1 MPAPLWHWQY
11 FQTQPHDLKLAG
23 NKDNYNGALWNR
35 KINRHWSMVSS
46 PKFDHK
52 LNTFIGP
59 SHFCELVS
67 PEAKDRLASE
77 RARTCSSAALI
88 PWSTGSTPDRGN
100 NSKTLP
106 YPALPKIYHL
116 LSKEQQTEFNSDLCK
131 LWVANGF
138 AWHAINAPETHKFFQ
153 KWLPN
158 AMLPD

>member
-59 SHFCELVS
+59 SHLFALS
-67 PEAKDRLASE
+67 PVVEKRLKRIYIAVNLYPL
-77 RARTCSSAALI
+77 RLRIGWPQNVRVLA
-88 PWSTGSTPDRGN
+88 PQ
-100 NSKTLP
+100 LP
-106 YPALPKIYHL
+106 
-116 LSKEQQTEFNSDLCK
+116 
-131 LWVANGF
+131 
-138 AWHAINAPETHKFFQ
+138 
-153 KWLPN
+153 
-158 AMLPD
+158 